1 MKRHIE
7 FFINLH
13 FEVLATTNFIYI
25 MKIQTY
31 TIGLAGRT
39 YRTEKCI
46 LINDPRSNDCDE
58 LEAIRKELMPEMY
71 QEYPNGSKVSSNIG
85 IKQVNRDKIVILPCQ
100 DSKTLS
106 DDDDNKSKNK
116 RPQDETS
123 LDTHQKS
130 LQLLKNNCCI
140 FL

>member
-1 MKRHIE
+1 
-7 FFINLH
+7 
-13 FEVLATTNFIYI
+13 

-46 LINDPRSNDCDE
+46 LINDPCSNDCDE
-58 LEAIRKELMPEMY
+58 REAIQKDLMPEMY
-71 QEYPNGSKVSSNIG
+71 QEYLNGSKVFSNIS
-85 IKQVNRDKIVILPCQ
+85 IKHVNRDKKDIKTYQ
-100 DSKTLS
+100 ESNTLS
-106 DDDDNKSKNK
+106 EDNVNKNKNK

>member
-1 MKRHIE
+1 
-7 FFINLH
+7 
-13 FEVLATTNFIYI
+13 

-46 LINDPRSNDCDE
+46 LINDPRSNDFDE

-100 DSKTLS
+100 ESKTLS

-123 LDTHQKS
+123 LDTHQKW

>member
-1 MKRHIE
+1 
-7 FFINLH
+7 
-13 FEVLATTNFIYI
+13 

-31 TIGLAGRT
+31 TIGLAGKT

-46 LINDPRSNDCDE
+46 LINDPCSNDCDE
-58 LEAIRKELMPEMY
+58 LEAIRKDLMPEMY
-71 QEYPNGSKVSSNIG
+71 QEYLNDSKVLSNIS
-85 IKQVNRDKIVILPCQ
+85 IKHVNREKIVISPYQ
-100 DSKTLS
+100 ESKTLS
-106 DDDDNKSKNK
+106 DDGDNKNENK

>member
-1 MKRHIE
+1 
-7 FFINLH
+7 
-13 FEVLATTNFIYI
+13 

-39 YRTEKCI
+39 YRTDKCI
-46 LINDPRSNDCDE
+46 LINDPRNNDCDE
-58 LEAIRKELMPEMY
+58 LEAIRKDLMPEMY
-71 QEYPNGSKVSSNIG
+71 EEYLNVSKVFSNISN
-85 IKQVNRDKIVILPCQ
+85 KQVNRDKIVILPYQ
-100 DSKTLS
+100 ESKTLS
-106 DDDDNKSKNK
+106 DDDDNKNKNK

>member
-1 MKRHIE
+1 
-7 FFINLH
+7 
-13 FEVLATTNFIYI
+13 

-31 TIGLAGRT
+31 TIGLAGKT

-58 LEAIRKELMPEMY
+58 IEAMRKDLMPEMY
-71 QEYPNGSKVSSNIG
+71 QEYPNGSKVLSKIG
-85 IKQVNRDKIVILPCQ
+85 IKQVNRDKIVISPYQ
-100 DSKTLS
+100 ESKTLS
-106 DDDDNKSKNK
+106 DDGDNKNKNK